1 MSYQHILVPVDG
13 SETSLIAIKHAA
25 ALAKA
30 FDSHVTAVLVLVNDP
45 FINVEFID
53 TTNQLESYLAQ
64 ARSHAND
71 VLTEAKAKFAE
82 YGITADLKVVE
93 GQIVQH
99 EVINTANELS
109 ADLIVIGSHGRKG
122 FKKLLLGSVAQSIL
136 GNSSIPVLVVRG

>member
-13 SETSLIAIKHAA
+13 SETSYIAIQHAVQ
-25 ALAKA
+25 LAKA
-30 FDSHVTAVLVLVNDP
+30 FDSHVSAVLVLVNDP

-53 TTNQLESYLAQ
+53 TTHQLESYLAQ
-64 ARSHAND
+64 AKQHADN
-71 VLTEAKAKFAE
+71 VLNEAKNKFAE
-82 YGITADLKVVE
+82 YGVDAELRIIE

-99 EVINTANELS
+99 EIVKAANELS

-136 GNSSIPVLVVRG
+136 TDSSVPVLVVRG